1 MITETMLLVAIRQ
14 KNWTQAEGMA
24 DQIVL
29 KTDTENTP
37 VLRNALKMA
46 HDRPDAQYLLSL
58 WAGIKWGEL
67 DQMEDDE

>member
-14 KNWTQAEGMA
+14 KNWMQAEEMA
-24 DQIVL
+24 SEIAL
-29 KTDTENTP
+29 KTDSEHMETLKT
-37 VLRNALKMA
+37 VLGKAP
-46 HDRPDAQYLLSL
+46 DRPDAQYLLSL